1 MGPAA
6 PTPTPIGGL
15 RTRPLNAPVPVGE
28 YRRPGQDRRPGSG
41 YREGFRDGYRY
52 GNGYG
57 PGIAVVYGLGSG
69 VVGNGVGDGVVDAPL
84 PRGSAV
90 YEGITTASPRA
101 RAWYPTGDTPR
112 WRVDSTLVPVQAWR
126 DLIVNDVVC
135 DGAGTCMER
144 EQRVR
149 APWVAT
155 CRCYL
160 FTDALGRRWEVVE

>member
-28 YRRPGQDRRPGSG
+28 YRRPGQNRRPGAA

-57 PGIAVVYGLGSG
+57 YGIGYGVIDAPLQRGGVVVYGNS
-69 VVGNGVGDGVVDAPL
+69 AP
-84 PRGSAV
+84 A
-90 YEGITTASPRA
+90 PRA
-101 RAWYPTGDTPR
+101 PAWYPTGDKPR
-112 WRVDSTLVPVQAWR
+112 WRVDSSLVPVQAWR

-135 DGAGTCMER
+135 DGYGTCMER

-149 APWVAT
+149 APWIAA